1 MATTLL
7 GSAQPLMTPIPKGEF
22 QQTKLDRWSFVKRAG
37 ALRNEGNLWY
47 PAWRDLA
54 KYLNPTRG
62 FFYETRPNTGYEID
76 HKTILDST
84 PEESIGILASG
95 MVSGLTSPSRPWFRL
110 SLPDPEA
117 LVVGHVKYWLDDVQN
132 RMLDVFAKSNI
143 YGGLST
149 IYEEIAT
156 FGTACG
162 FLEEDPVDVI
172 RMRVYT
178 IGEYYLGTGP
188 DGRVNAFYRRFWMNV
203 GQLVK
208 EFGIENCTMQVQT
221 LFRNNQPDTWIRV
234 NFLIEEN
241 DERIVQYKDYS
252 NMAYRSVYW
261 EDGAMMDSYLRIGGY
276 EEMPTLT
283 PRWATTTTA
292 DAYGRGPG
300 WKMLGDAKMLQ
311 RLQRNKL
318 IALDKVTNPPVQ
330 VDASVQGEANMLP
343 GGITRFSSQLPNAGV
358 KPAYQVNPDLQ
369 AIEATIQKTQDAIKR
384 KSFADLFLMMIDAER
399 GGTPIT
405 ATEVM
410 ERQSEKLS
418 ILGPVLERL
427 ETELLNPLIDRTF
440 GIMLRNN
447 LIPPPPREIQGM
459 ELKVQYV
466 SVLAQAQKMTG
477 VTAMQQVLN
486 YASNLATIQ
495 LNAQG
500 AAVIDNIDFDENIQ
514 EYADM
519 LGVPAKTMAS
529 PEMITQLR
537 QARAAAQAKAQQQQD
552 AATAAQ
558 TMAAGAKGA
567 KDASGAELGKNSAL
581 DQLMAGMTG
590 IPGSTK

>member
-1 MATTLL
+1 MQTLL
-7 GSAQPLMTPIPKGEF
+7 GSAQPQNKPIPKGEF
-22 QQTKLDRWSFVKRAG
+22 QQTRLDRWAFVKRAG

-54 KYLNPTRG
+54 KFINPTRG
-62 FFYETRPNTGYEID
+62 FFYETRPNVGYEID
-76 HKTILDST
+76 HRTIVDST
-84 PEESIGILASG
+84 AEEAISTLASG

-110 SLPDPEA
+110 AVPDPTLME
-117 LVVGHVKYWLDDVQN
+117 VGNVKYWLDDVQN
-132 RMLDVFAKSNI
+132 RMLDIFAKSNV

-149 IYEEIAT
+149 IYEEVAT

-162 FLEEDPVDVI
+162 FLEEDYNDVI

-221 LFRNNQPDTWIRV
+221 MFRNNQPDTWVRV

-241 DERIVQYKDYS
+241 DERIIQYKDYR
-252 NMAYRSVYW
+252 NMAYRTVYW

-276 EEMPTLT
+276 EEMPVLT

-292 DAYGRGPG
+292 DAYGRSPG
-300 WKMLGDAKMLQ
+300 WKMLGDVKMLQ
-311 RLQRNKL
+311 RLQKNKL

-369 AIEATIQKTQDAIKR
+369 AIEAVIERTQAAIKR
-384 KSFADLFLMMIDAER
+384 KSFSDLFLMMIDSER
-399 GGTPIT
+399 SGTPIT

-410 ERQSEKLS
+410 ERQSEKLTV
-418 ILGPVLERL
+418 LGPVLERL
-427 ETELLNPLIDRTF
+427 ESELLNPLIDRTF
-440 GIMLRNN
+440 GIMLRNG
-447 LIPPPPREIQGM
+447 LIPPPPREIEGM
-459 ELKVQYV
+459 EIKVQYV

-477 VTAMQQVLN
+477 TTAIQQVVN
-486 YASNLATIQ
+486 FVGSA
-495 LNAQG
+495 AQ
-500 AAVIDNIDFDENIQ
+500 VNPNILDNVDFDVAAQ
-514 EYADM
+514 EYGDM
-519 LGVPAKTMAS
+519 LGVPAKIMAS
-529 PEMITQLR
+529 PE
-537 QARAAAQAKAQQQQD
+537 AVAAIRKQKAEAQAKQQQQQD
-552 AATAAQ
+552 AMVASEA
-558 TMAAGAKGA
+558 MAKGAKGA
-567 KDASGAELGKNSAL
+567 KDASQAKLGENSAL
-581 DQLMAGMTG
+581 DQLMAGITG
-590 IPGSTK
+590 EVGGPR